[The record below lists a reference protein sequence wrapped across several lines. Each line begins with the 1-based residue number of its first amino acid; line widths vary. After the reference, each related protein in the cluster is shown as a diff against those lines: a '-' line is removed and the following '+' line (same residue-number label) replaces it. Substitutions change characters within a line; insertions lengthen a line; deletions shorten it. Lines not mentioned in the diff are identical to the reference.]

1 MKTSTFL
8 RIASVITFLYFAGH
22 TAGMPWTPGQGPAE
36 LAVIEAMKTNHF
48 AAMGSSRTYWDFY
61 FGFGVIISVLQLVQ
75 AVVLW
80 QLGALAKTDAAR
92 LRPIIATFLAAF
104 IAIAILGW
112 MYFFILPVIMATVIA
127 ICLAGAFVMAGQ
139 ENG

>member
-8 RIASVITFLYFAGH
+8 RIASVFTSLYFAGH
-22 TAGMPWTPGQGPAE
+22 TAGMPWTPGEGPAD
-36 LAVIEAMKTNHF
+36 LAVIEAMKSNRF

-80 QLGALAKTDAAR
+80 QLGSLAKTDASR
-92 LRPIIATFLAAF
+92 LRPIIASLFIAF
-104 IAIAILGW
+104 IANAIIGW
-112 MYFFILPVIMATVIA
+112 MYFFAVPVVMAVVIA
-127 ICLAGAFVMAGQ
+127 ICLALAFVSAGKRSA
-139 ENG
+139 

>member
-1 MKTSTFL
+1 MKTSTLL

-22 TAGMPWTPGQGPAE
+22 TAGMPWTPGEGLAE
-36 LAVIEAMKTNHF
+36 LAVIEAMKANRF

-61 FGFGVIISVLQLVQ
+61 FGFGVIISVMQLVQ
-75 AVVLW
+75 AVGLW

-92 LRPIIATFLAAF
+92 LRPIIATFFAAF
-104 IAIAILGW
+104 VANAVLGW

-127 ICLAGAFVMAGQ
+127 VCLGLAFVMAGKR
-139 ENG
+139 NV

>member
-36 LAVIEAMKTNHF
+36 LAVIEAMKSNRF

-61 FGFGVIISVLQLVQ
+61 FGFGVVISVLQLVQ

-80 QLGALAKTDAAR
+80 QLGSLAKTDATR
-92 LRPIIATFLAAF
+92 LRPIIASLFIAF
-104 IAIAILGW
+104 IANAIIGW
-112 MYFFILPVIMATVIA
+112 MYFFAVPVVMAVVIA
-127 ICLAGAFVMAGQ
+127 ICLALAFVSAGKRSS
-139 ENG
+139 

>member
-22 TAGMPWTPGQGPAE
+22 TAGMPWTPGEGPAE
-36 LAVIEAMKTNHF
+36 MAVIEAMKSNRFDTLGF
-48 AAMGSSRTYWDFY
+48 SRTYWEFY

-80 QLGALAKTDAAR
+80 QLGSLAKTDATR
-92 LRPIIATFLAAF
+92 LRPIIASFFTAF
-104 IAIAILGW
+104 IFNAILGW
-112 MYFFILPVIMATVIA
+112 MYFFVVPVVMAVVIA
-127 ICLAGAFVMAGQ
+127 ICLALAFFAAGKR
-139 ENG
+139 NA